1 MTNEEAVARAEKEL
15 RQCSVSLDAAIK
27 RGAPDQDVRNLVT
40 KVNYRRYVVDTLK
53 NAERW
58 ERRFYEMKREL
69 EELRGESKPRQH
81 WARTRT
87 RIRPVISTGKDGA
100 ETHYP
105 SVTDAAEA
113 VGVYQSSVTRACR
126 TGKPL
131 LGMDWRYADDA
142 D

>member
-15 RQCSVSLDAAIK
+15 AKSEISLETAVQ
-27 RGAPDQDVRNLVT
+27 RNAPEGDIRNLVEKT
-40 KVNYRRYVVDTLK
+40 NYRRYVLESLK
-53 NAERW
+53 SVKRW
-58 ERRFYEMKREL
+58 EKRCQEL
-69 EELRGESKPRQH
+69 KKELADLRGDSTPRKH
-81 WARTRT
+81 WACTRT
-87 RIRPVISTGKDGA
+87 RIRPVIRTEKDGT

-113 VGVYQSSVTRACR
+113 VGVYQSYVTRACR